1 MRPTPGFKSLQFIEA
16 LGKNQIFFS
25 RSYKSRR
32 HMEIVL
38 FAGRIEARL
47 LSSGA
52 NLGTQ
57 PVAVTSMHQAMIFPT
72 SKGQYI
78 VETYKS
84 LLIHLLFERLFDL
97 IICRATKMGLLV
109 PSAAEGSTL
118 DLSVET
124 DKSQLI
130 NLLFVALFNLIICH
144 TTTSLGRGECL
155 FPPQLKEAP
164 RFHSH
169 REDSQDQG

>member
-1 MRPTPGFKSLQFIEA
+1 
-16 LGKNQIFFS
+16 
-25 RSYKSRR
+25 
-32 HMEIVL
+32 MEIVL

-130 NLLFVALFNLIICH
+130 NLLFVALFDLIICH
-144 TTTSLGRGECL
+144 TTKSLGRGE
-155 FPPQLKEAP
+155 
-164 RFHSH
+164 
-169 REDSQDQG
+169 